1 MLRGNWCEA
10 NGVIYLIGL
19 AGSEPLPQTRA
30 HAARGRERRGHPRL
44 RRDHSPCKELESRAP
59 APSHASQRLGS
70 ARRALCHDE
79 FHPQLPAHRLPTLYC
94 HGLVGHMESSQHPPA
109 TGIDRRS
116 DWGQHSLISP
126 ETAPSNVSPKFRSD
140 PRPTGLDRLMIP
152 SRQSLESLLGT
163 SPPDWTKPP

>member
-1 MLRGNWCEA
+1 MLRGNWCEE

-94 HGLVGHMESSQHPPA
+94 HGLVGHMDQANTPRRQALTAVA
-109 TGIDRRS
+109 TGASIASSAPKPLPPTCLPSS
-116 DWGQHSLISP
+116 DLIRAQQAS
-126 ETAPSNVSPKFRSD
+126 
-140 PRPTGLDRLMIP
+140 TG
-152 SRQSLESLLGT
+152 
-163 SPPDWTKPP
+163 